1 MILLNTCYRI
11 EGINTGITFSQE
23 KENNI
28 TGIYDNG
35 TVTGIIEGNLLKAT
49 FHNNVENVNGLMEIV
64 FHKNG
69 FDAKWKTGL
78 EPGPMR
84 GKWKGSLSEI
94 VCNDENR
101 GELLDSQEVVIGN
114 QSWSKYNL
122 AVTKFN
128 NGDPIELITDNKK
141 WAKSKKPAMCYYE
154 NNTENGK
161 IYGAMY
167 NLYAVLDSRG
177 LAPEGFKIPSE
188 DDFRNLIETLG
199 SQTADKLKSKE
210 NWENNKNGATD
221 INFNAFPGGFRQED
235 GEFWSFGN
243 GMFFWSNT
251 KDSNDGW
258 YFGIDS
264 DVEAY
269 VSCQRQNCGLYI
281 RCIKL

>member
-258 YFGIDS
+258 YLGIDS

>member
-35 TVTGIIEGNLLKAT
+35 TVTGILEGNLLKAT

-94 VCNDENR
+94 LCNDENR

-258 YFGIDS
+258 YLGIDS

>member
-35 TVTGIIEGNLLKAT
+35 TVTGILEGNLLKAT

-258 YFGIDS
+258 YLGIDS